1 MSIKQKTASG
11 VVWTGIATLSSVI
24 IQFLQLAVLA
34 RLLDPSDFGIMAMI
48 MVVIGFANAFADMGV
63 SNAIIHRQ
71 NIQPRQL
78 SSLYW
83 LSVLL
88 GISICLIII
97 VSIPWI
103 AQFFREPRLAVL
115 LLWASIIFIV
125 TPFGQQ
131 FQILFQKELQ
141 FKYLAIVEI
150 LAVIAGS
157 TTAILAALQGKGVL
171 SLVWGQLATS
181 SFRSI
186 LLAYRGWRSW
196 RPMIFFDIKG
206 LKEFLGFSIYQM
218 AERSINYVAWNLD
231 KLLVGKMLGSSSLGF
246 YNIAYQLMVR
256 PFMVLN
262 PIMTKVALP
271 VFASIQDDNERL
283 RRGYIKMSQ
292 WIALIN
298 TPIYLGMLVMA
309 DPLIALLLGPK
320 WSPSVAVFQIL
331 SGLGIL
337 YSLGNPLGSL
347 LLAKGRADLGFW
359 INVLGIIVY
368 SLAVV
373 VGARWDSIGVAWS
386 LLISDAFLLL
396 PIDYWLRWHLVK
408 MRPDDY
414 LKQIFPSLM
423 LAFCMMLGM
432 LGIRQ
437 ALPPCP
443 LWLELGILTMFGGL
457 FYGVGNILFQ
467 RALLKDVLSLVRNT
481 G

>member
-11 VVWTGIATLSSVI
+11 IFWTGIATLSSVI
-24 IQFLQLAVLA
+24 IQFLQLSILA

-48 MVVIGFANAFADMGV
+48 MVIIGFANAFADMGV
-63 SNAIIHRQ
+63 SNAIIHHQ

-83 LSVLL
+83 LSVLS

-103 AQFFREPRLAVL
+103 IQFFREPRLAVML
-115 LLWASIIFIV
+115 QWASLIFVV

-131 FQILFQKELQ
+131 FQILFQKGLQ

-150 LAVIAGS
+150 LAAIAGS
-157 TTAILAALQGKGVL
+157 IIAIIAAIQGKGVL
-171 SLVWGQLATS
+171 SLVWGQLAVS
-181 SFRSI
+181 LFRSI
-186 LLAYRGWRSW
+186 LLAYRGWRNW
-196 RPMIFFDIKG
+196 QPMMIFDIKS
-206 LKEFLGFSIYQM
+206 LQKFLGFSLYQM
-218 AERSINYVAWNLD
+218 AERSINYGAWNLD
-231 KLLVGKMLGSSSLGF
+231 KLLVGKILGSSPLGF

-262 PIMTKVALP
+262 PIMTKVAFP

-309 DPLIALLLGPK
+309 EPLIALLLGPK
-320 WSPSVAVFQIL
+320 WGPSVAVLQIL

-359 INVLGIIVY
+359 MNVLGIIVY
-368 SLAVV
+368 GLAVL
-373 VGARWDSIGVAWS
+373 VGSRWDSIGVAWS
-386 LLISDAFLLL
+386 LLLSNLFLLL
-396 PIDYWLRWHLVK
+396 PIDYWLRWYLVNLH
-408 MRPDDY
+408 PGEY
-414 LKQIFPSLM
+414 LKRIFPSLM

-432 LGIRQ
+432 LYIRQ
-437 ALPPCP
+437 ALPPYP
-443 LWLELGILTMFGGL
+443 LWLELGIPIMFGGL

-467 RALLKDVLSLVRNT
+467 RALLKDVLTLVRNT